1 MKIIIVRHGEP
12 DYSIDSLTEKGWRE
26 AELLSKRLC
35 KMEIDDFYCSPL
47 GRARDTAKP
56 TLTKLGREA
65 EILPWM
71 QEFRGRVTSP
81 ITGNERICWDL
92 PPYVWGKEDRY
103 FDPKAWT
110 EPELYADSNVKEIWD
125 ETCAGVD
132 ELLARYGI
140 RHEGHLFY
148 GDSDK
153 TIVIFCH
160 FVLGITIVAHLTGIA
175 PFALWHNF
183 CLAPTSMTCLANETD
198 IRGSSHFRTMYVGD
212 ISHLY
217 AGNEEMS
224 LAAFYPECEY

>member
-26 AELLSKRLC
+26 AELLSQRLV
-35 KMEIDDFYCSPL
+35 KMPIDDFYCSPL

-56 TLTKLGREA
+56 TMEKLGREP
-65 EILPWM
+65 EILPWL

-81 ITGNERICWDL
+81 FTGDQRICWDL
-92 PPYVWGKEDRY
+92 PPYVWGNDDRY
-103 FDPKAWT
+103 FDPKRWH
-110 EPELYADSNVKEIWD
+110 EPDLLAQGNAKEIWD

-132 ELLARYGI
+132 ELLKRYGI

-153 TIVIFCH
+153 TIVLFCH
-160 FVLGITIVAHLTGIA
+160 FVLGITVLAYLTGLS
-175 PFALWHNF
+175 PFAVWHNF
-183 CLAPTSMTCLANETD
+183 CLAPTSMTMLATETD
-198 IRGSSHFRTMYVGD
+198 SKGSSHFRTMYIGD

-224 LAAFYPECEY
+224 LMAFYPEFED